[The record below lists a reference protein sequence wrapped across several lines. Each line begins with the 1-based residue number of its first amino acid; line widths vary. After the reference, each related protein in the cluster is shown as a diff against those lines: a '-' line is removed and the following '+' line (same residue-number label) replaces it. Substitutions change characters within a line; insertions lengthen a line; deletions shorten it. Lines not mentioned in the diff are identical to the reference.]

1 MDVLALHA
9 RITRDFDRRDLESY
23 LEAMHP
29 EVEFTTVAFGEE
41 RVFRGHAG
49 VREWW
54 ETLDGAGRAMTRTR
68 PRQRQIADDAIVI
81 RARIRAP
88 NQSGGYLDAAGAL
101 AACRSATGWSGATA
115 RGVRGRGSRRARPG
129 WRPGLDER
137 NRVRLAAPW
146 PVRGLHGSPAPD

>member
-9 RITRDFDRRDLESY
+9 RITRDFDRRDLGSY

-54 ETLDGAGRAMTRTR
+54 EMLTAR
-68 PRQRQIADDAIVI
+68 PGYDAYSSTATQIADDAIVI

-88 NQSGGYLDAAGAL
+88 NQSGGYLDAAAL
-101 AACRSATGWSGATA
+101 WLLVERNGLVWRYRPVESEAAARDEHA
-115 RGVRGRGSRRARPG
+115 RGGAS
-129 WRPGLDER
+129 D
-137 NRVRLAAPW
+137 
-146 PVRGLHGSPAPD
+146 